1 MTQYPH
7 SEPAQWVNGEFLRF
21 RAEARRTAM
30 SAEEFGPIERERY
43 DLDTAGITGE
53 ANPDVYTYDVFGTD
67 TTVDRRDDNLM
78 D

>member
-1 MTQYPH
+1 MTNASH
-7 SEPAQWVNGEFLRF
+7 SEPGQWVSRDFLEF

-30 SAEEFGPIERERY
+30 SEEEFSPIERERY

-53 ANPDVYTYDVFGTD
+53 ANPSTYVTDPVFGD
-67 TTVDRRDDNLM
+67 PVDRRDDPLM

>member
-1 MTQYPH
+1 MTQHGYT
-7 SEPAQWVNGEFLRF
+7 EPAQWINGEFLRF

-30 SAEEFGPIERERY
+30 SAEEFSDIERERY

-53 ANPDVYTYDVFGTD
+53 ANPQTYVTDPVFGD
-67 TTVDRRDDNLM
+67 PVDRRDDPLM